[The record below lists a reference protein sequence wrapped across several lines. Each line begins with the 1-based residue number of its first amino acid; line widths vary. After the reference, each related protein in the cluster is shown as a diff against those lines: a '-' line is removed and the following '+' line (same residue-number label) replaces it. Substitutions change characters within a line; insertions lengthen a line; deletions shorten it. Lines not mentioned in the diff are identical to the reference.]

1 MRMLLKGRKKDQ
13 RKERRERRIV
23 KQQSSKLVIW
33 LPYNLAHHRK
43 PEYTQKAYG
52 EMEPY
57 KIYEE
62 KQNFLTQKV
71 GNTIYPMLSCQN
83 YCDADTIVAL
93 IQQFYPSSV
102 LKVKKNK
109 RKVIEGKTLCSNLF
123 SFLKS
128 IITWTYDI
136 QMNSFSL

>member
-83 YCDADTIVAL
+83 SCDADTIVAL

>member
-1 MRMLLKGRKKDQ
+1 
-13 RKERRERRIV
+13 
-23 KQQSSKLVIW
+23 
-33 LPYNLAHHRK
+33 
-43 PEYTQKAYG
+43 
-52 EMEPY
+52 MEPY

-83 YCDADTIVAL
+83 SCDADTIVAL